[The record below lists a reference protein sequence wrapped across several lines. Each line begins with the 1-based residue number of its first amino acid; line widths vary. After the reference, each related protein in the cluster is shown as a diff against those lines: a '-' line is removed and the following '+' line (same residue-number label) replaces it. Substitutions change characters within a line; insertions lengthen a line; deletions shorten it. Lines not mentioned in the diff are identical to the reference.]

1 MHVRTKVCGITRLED
16 LRNVLDAGADAIGL
30 VFYPKS
36 KRYVD
41 LELAAELVAAVP
53 AFVTVTGLFVDEIPE
68 NIQKILDVLPLDLLQ
83 FHGNESPAYCQQF
96 KKPYIKAVRVQA
108 SMDLVQYA
116 TNFKGA
122 RGLLLDAFVDGVP
135 GGTGHT
141 FDWTLIPGQLSLPLI
156 LSGGLNPLN
165 VTEAI
170 QAVKPYAVDVSS
182 GVEIHPG
189 VKDAQKIQDFIK
201 GVRNAELPAA

>member
-1 MHVRTKVCGITRLED
+1 MHIRTKVCGITRVED
-16 LRNVLDAGADAIGL
+16 LHCAIEAGADAIGL

-36 KRYVD
+36 KRCVD
-41 LELAAELVAAVP
+41 LKLAAELVASVP
-53 AFVTVTGLFVDEIPE
+53 AFVTVTGLFVDEAPE
-68 NIQKILDVLPLDLLQ
+68 NIQNFLDAVPLDLLQ
-83 FHGNESPAYCQQF
+83 FHGNESPQYCQQF

-108 SMDLVQYA
+108 GMDLVQYA

-141 FDWTLIPGQLSLPLI
+141 FDWSLIPDQLPLPLI

-165 VTEAI
+165 VTAAI
-170 QAVKPYAVDVSS
+170 RAVKPYAVDVSS
-182 GVEIHPG
+182 GVEVRPG
-189 VKDAQKIQDFIK
+189 IKDAQKIQDFIK
-201 GVRNAELPAA
+201 GVRDAELPAT

>member
-16 LRNVLDAGADAIGL
+16 LQFVIDAGADAVGL

-41 LELAAELVAAVP
+41 LDLAAELVANVP
-53 AFVTVTGLFVDEIPE
+53 AFVTVTGLFVDETPE
-68 NIQKILDVLPLDLLQ
+68 NIQNILETVSLDLLQ
-83 FHGNESPAYCQQF
+83 FHGNESPEYCQQF

-108 SMDLVQYA
+108 GMDLVQYA

-141 FDWTLIPGQLSLPLI
+141 FDWSLIPDELSLPLI
-156 LSGGLNPLN
+156 LSGGLNPNN
-165 VTEAI
+165 VKAAI

-182 GVEIHPG
+182 GVEVRPG
-189 VKDAQKIQDFIK
+189 IKDAQKIQDFIK
-201 GVRNAELPAA
+201 GVRNAELPSA